1 MSIPKISIFI
11 YMSVY
16 KIKNYHYY
24 NRYIKF
30 INHYKSNPI
39 DETKY
44 FEEHHILPKSMGGS
58 DISDNL
64 INLTARGHFLAHYLL
79 WKSFRNRQTA
89 YAFNCMNVFLNTKN
103 NKKRRYFNSR
113 LFEKFVTTSKEFFVG
128 KNHPLYGKSKS
139 EETIQKQRLK
149 ILGKKQ
155 SIEHIT
161 KRKES
166 LISYYKNNPNIK
178 RGFSG
183 RKHSD
188 ETKIRMSQTHSG
200 VKKTKQHVE
209 KMKLRPQNN
218 LNTECIYCHKTGEYK
233 NMKRWHFD
241 FCKEN
246 PNKKQRKLELISC
259 YKCGFSSKKTPNFFK
274 NHQDNCKSIPK

>member
-1 MSIPKISIFI
+1 MKT
-11 YMSVY
+11 Y

-24 NRYIKF
+24 NRYVKF
-30 INHYKSNPI
+30 IEYYKKHPI
-39 DETKY
+39 DTNKY
-44 FEEHHILPKSMGGS
+44 FEEHHILPRSMGGLNH
-58 DISDNL
+58 DDNL
-64 INLTARGHFLAHYLL
+64 VNLTARAHFLAHYLL
-79 WKSFRNRQTA
+79 WKSYRNKKTA
-89 YAFNCMNVFLNTKN
+89 YAFKCMSAFVKTKN
-103 NKKRRYFNSR
+103 GKKVRYLNSR
-113 LFEKFVTTSKEFFVG
+113 LFEKFVFLSKKYFVG

-139 EETIQKQRLK
+139 EESIQKQRLK

-161 KRKES
+161 KRKDS
-166 LISYYKNNPNIK
+166 LISYYKNNPNVK

-183 RKHSD
+183 RKHSV
-188 ETKIRMSQTHSG
+188 ETKIRMSQTQSG

-218 LNTECIYCHKTGEYK
+218 LNTECIYCHKIGEYK

-259 YKCGFSSKKTPNFFK
+259 YKCGFSSNKTPNFFR
-274 NHQDNCKSIPK
+274 NHQNNCKSVPKLGIIFSEQ